1 MFPILQ
7 GMRQI
12 ERWLVAAKQDRHPG
26 IKLLHANYAVG
37 NLDMIRQMYSD
48 EEISY
53 TTGKDPSKLMSIAT
67 QLQDEAQKELEKIC
81 PGGVPKYNSGGLGMV
96 WLDIIP
102 PFGIPP

>member
-1 MFPILQ
+1 MFPIRQ

-12 ERWLVAAKQDRHPG
+12 ERWLIAAKQDRHPG

-37 NLDMIRQMYSD
+37 NLDMFRQMYSD
-48 EEISY
+48 EEIELV
-53 TTGKDPSKLMSIAT
+53 TRKDPQKLMSIAT
-67 QLQDEAQKELEKIC
+67 QLQDEAQNELAKIC
-81 PGGVPKYNSGGLGMV
+81 PRGVPHYNGLGMF

>member
-1 MFPILQ
+1 MFAIIQ

-12 ERWLVAAKQDRHPG
+12 ERWMVAAKQDKHPG

-48 EEISY
+48 EEVKQQ
-53 TTGKDPSKLMSIAT
+53 TGKDLSKLTTIAT
-67 QLQDEAQKELEKIC
+67 QLQDEAQNELATMC
-81 PGGVPKYNSGGLGMV
+81 PQGIPRYNGIGFLPFI
-96 WLDIIP
+96 DIIP